1 VKIKSSTAEGS
12 PPQFDFRNI
21 SWGMTKE
28 EVKTTESGPPNSEGK
43 DYITYRDSVM
53 GLDAIVGYHFY
64 NDSLVEAGY
73 AFRDK
78 YQSVDLY
85 IKQYRNMKG
94 ALDDTYGQAPIDKDL
109 ECKTEHAPENDRNS
123 VMLLSEWLTQRSVI
137 RLVLMGQGG
146 DCDFGLLHKS
156 IDHALL
162 IDAKYGIGGVE
173 SQ

>member
-1 VKIKSSTAEGS
+1 VNIRSSTVEGS

-28 EVKTTESGPPNSEGK
+28 EVKTTETGPPNSEGK

-53 GLDAIVGYHFY
+53 GLDAIVGFHFY
-64 NDSLVEAGY
+64 NNSLVEAGY

-78 YQSVDLY
+78 YESVDVY
-85 IKQYRNMKG
+85 IKQYENIKD
-94 ALDDTYGQAPIDKDL
+94 ALNDIYGQAPIDKDF
-109 ECKTEHAPENDRNS
+109 ECKTEHTPENDGNS
-123 VMLLSEWLTQRSVI
+123 VMLLSELLTQRSVI

-156 IDHALL
+156 IDHALFL
-162 IDAKYGIGGVE
+162 DAKYGIDGE
-173 SQ
+173 KT